1 MADWEIWVGSRLGTI
16 GTSRLQVGRFWL
28 VVGWEPLVLVG
39 YRLGDFG

>member
-1 MADWEIWVGSRLGTI
+1 MAGREILVGNRSRTV
-16 GTSRLQVGRFWL
+16 GTSRWQIGRFGL